1 MIDGLTMKNGRL
13 INDRPNS
20 VTGIQKAI
28 DIKRT
33 LKNAEKLEMYSEAV
47 SLGIRRAGNDDNI
60 NGMFLK

>member
-13 INDRPNS
+13 INDHPNS

-33 LKNAEKLEMYSEAV
+33 LKKAEKLEMYSESV
-47 SLGIRRAGNDDNI
+47 SLGIQRAGNDDNI
-60 NGMFLK
+60 RGMFLK

>member
-47 SLGIRRAGNDDNI
+47 SLGIQRAGNDDNI
-60 NGMFLK
+60 RGMFLK